1 MGGGSSTQTDT
12 MVVIWKRRPM
22 TGTILLASTSRWTR
36 PTSASSTAKAS
47 LFMRASRL
55 DGAIDPGRAR
65 ESAELSSD
73 RIRDGRMAPILFHG
87 LNQLDLP
94 VCREPAGLSGAQV
107 ECGTL
112 GASAGLRGLPP
123 TKPSKSSLRPTQTN
137 CRKNRRRFALIQH
150 PSPSVQPSNRRGH
163 ETKERKASIAE
174 KSAQPST
181 LLNLDHETAAI
192 VKSMIASADRRY
204 SIAQPTTLV
213 GVEVLAKK
221 RHFQSLGLPP
231 WWT

>member
-1 MGGGSSTQTDT
+1 
-12 MVVIWKRRPM
+12 M

-36 PTSASSTAKAS
+36 PTSASSTAKAW
-47 LFMRASRL
+47 LFMRASRRRRRNRSRTSSRKRRAVVGSYSRQGEWRRSCFTGCANSTFPWSVSRAGRPIRRSSRVRHSRRVG
-55 DGAIDPGRAR
+55 GATW
-65 ESAELSSD
+65 SATDETVEIFVEADTNELS
-73 RIRDGRMAPILFHG
+73 
-87 LNQLDLP
+87 
-94 VCREPAGLSGAQV
+94 E
-107 ECGTL
+107 
-112 GASAGLRGLPP
+112 
-123 TKPSKSSLRPTQTN
+123 
-137 CRKNRRRFALIQH
+137 NRRRFALIQH

-204 SIAQPTTLV
+204 SVAQPTTLV